1 MKRSVFTGSPAL
13 ELRDPLLDVRRD
25 AFLRVVALE
34 QLLLQLALERQPAFE
49 RHLGPGLHGALDQ
62 AHRLGSLVR
71 RTELLR
77 VKDHLLPEPL
87 GGGDLLPQTPSAGNT
102 PGTRPISFAGSNENV
117 PPLPI
122 ISTARG
128 FPTMRASRC
137 VPPVPGSP
145 PRFTSGRPILFC
157 LSLASR
163 RSHAMPISSPPPTVW
178 PFSAAIVSLGV
189 CSRRL
194 SVSFACRQKKYL

>member
-77 VKDHLLPEPL
+77 VKDHLLPEPRSEEHTSEL
-87 GGGDLLPQTPSAGNT
+87 QSRSDL
-102 PGTRPISFAGSNENV
+102 
-117 PPLPI
+117 
-122 ISTARG
+122 
-128 FPTMRASRC
+128 
-137 VPPVPGSP
+137 
-145 PRFTSGRPILFC
+145 
-157 LSLASR
+157 
-163 RSHAMPISSPPPTVW
+163 
-178 PFSAAIVSLGV
+178 V
-189 CSRRL
+189 CRL
-194 SVSFACRQKKYL
+194 LLEKKNNNHER

>member
-34 QLLLQLALERQPAFE
+34 QLLLELALERQPAFE
-49 RHLGPGLHGALDQ
+49 RHLGPGLLGALDQ

-87 GGGDLLPQTPSAGNT
+87 GGEDFVHEADLPRPGEGERLAPDHPLDRAGPAPATGPS
-102 PGTRPISFAGSNENV
+102 R
-117 PPLPI
+117 
-122 ISTARG
+122 
-128 FPTMRASRC
+128 RASPTG
-137 VPPVPGSP
+137 PPP
-145 PRFTSGRPILFC
+145 PRYPRDDRVGLD
-157 LSLASR
+157 
-163 RSHAMPISSPPPTVW
+163 
-178 PFSAAIVSLGV
+178 
-189 CSRRL
+189 
-194 SVSFACRQKKYL
+194 